1 MPAAKADIFRSETMP
16 IHSEDLEY
24 HRPAGI
30 PLVARFY
37 RPEGQRPFP
46 AVLEAHGGA
55 WTSGD
60 RFNNVAIA
68 EHLAAHGIAVLSI
81 DFRMPPAARYPD
93 TVADVN
99 YGIRFLKAN
108 AERFGTRSKL
118 VGGLGTSSGG
128 HLLLLNALRP
138 RDPRYA
144 SQPLQD
150 ADASLAFAVVCWP
163 VADPLARYH
172 AVRERG
178 NDRLVEAH
186 HQFWPSEEAMA
197 EGSPQLILERGE
209 PVETPPALI
218 MQGTADD
225 NLTPDMAA
233 DFAAAYTK
241 AGGSIVFHRFEG
253 EPHAF
258 IPRDPASANS
268 QRALGLIT
276 DFIHHQIR

>member
-1 MPAAKADIFRSETMP
+1 MP
-16 IHSEDLEY
+16 IHIEDLEY
-24 HRPAGI
+24 HHPAGV
-30 PLVARFY
+30 PLLARFY
-37 RPEGQRPFP
+37 RPEGQGPFP
-46 AVLEAHGGA
+46 AVLEVHGGA

-60 RFNNVAIA
+60 RFNNVSIA
-68 EHLAAHGIAVLSI
+68 EHVAAHGVAALSI
-81 DFRMPPAARYPD
+81 EFRMPPAARYPE

-108 AERFGTRSKL
+108 AERFATRRDL

-128 HLLLLNALRP
+128 HLLLLNVLRP

-144 SQPLQD
+144 AFPLAD

-163 VADPLARYH
+163 VTDPLARYR

-186 HQFWPSEEAMA
+186 HKFWPSEEAMA

-225 NLTPDMAA
+225 NLTPEMAA
-233 DFAAAYTK
+233 DFAAAYTR
-241 AGGSIVFHRFEG
+241 AGGSIAFHRFEG

-258 IPRDPASANS
+258 IPRDPMSANAR
-268 QRALGLIT
+268 RALGLIT
-276 DFIHHQIR
+276 DFIHHHTR